1 MTEQT
6 YTVDARNERDALREA
21 SDMAWKDGI
30 EPMRVAIV
38 SSEQLFSWGDPMVRC
53 IVSVQGP
60 DRKGDK
66 G

>member
-1 MTEQT
+1 MRT
-6 YTVDARNERDALREA
+6 YTVDAKNERDALREA

-38 SSEQLFSWGDPMVRC
+38 SSEQLFSYGEPMVRC

-60 DRKGDK
+60 EKGDK